1 MPIEFP
7 ALNHWD
13 NHLTTIF
20 PEAFTSVN
28 YLILVCS
35 LVRYIVIPIQGLL
48 NAALNWESCI
58 FSLCSSMAS
67 AIILFKDSC
76 FQCFVLVF
84 YTSGWFGKFES
95 VVLGSEGLLWRPSV

>member
-1 MPIEFP
+1 MQHSLGEKVCYMPIEFP

-20 PEAFTSVN
+20 PEAFTSIN

-48 NAALNWESCI
+48 NVALNWESCI
-58 FSLCSSMAS
+58 
-67 AIILFKDSC
+67 
-76 FQCFVLVF
+76 LV
-84 YTSGWFGKFES
+84 
-95 VVLGSEGLLWRPSV
+95 